1 MLILDIN
8 GYQQISAS
16 FLKFNNKNED
26 ENYARFYY
34 KLLMQVIWG
43 KLTTQ

>member
-1 MLILDIN
+1 MLTLENN

-26 ENYARFYY
+26 ENYARVFIINHLC
-34 KLLMQVIWG
+34 K
-43 KLTTQ
+43 